1 MAKKK
6 SKEELD
12 LDNLENDVLDEDDE
26 KKGGKFS
33 GILIATLIIAIWM
46 VIFGIL
52 IKSDFGG
59 FGSTV
64 LRPLLKDVPVV
75 NKILP
80 TATDEEVA
88 TETGSQYKTLSQ
100 ALAKI
105 KELEKELDT
114 YQNSSTDSA
123 GKIAEL
129 TAEVSRLKSFEENQA
144 NYEELKKKFD
154 EEVVFN
160 DKAPD
165 ISEYKTWYESIDSA
179 NAATIYQEVLEKINY
194 TQQVKDWAESYSK
207 MEPKNAAAILQEMT
221 GDMNLVS
228 AILVNMKTT
237 QRALILA
244 QMDTVFAAKITKIM
258 HPE

>member
-12 LDNLENDVLDEDDE
+12 LDNLENDVLDEDGE
-26 KKGGKFS
+26 KKGGKIS

-52 IKSDFGG
+52 IKNDFGG

-64 LRPLLKDVPVV
+64 LRPLLKDVPVI

-80 TATDEEVA
+80 AATDEEVA
-88 TETGSQYKTLSQ
+88 TETGSQYKTLSE
-100 ALAKI
+100 AIAKI

-144 NYEELKKKFD
+144 NYDALKKKFD

-179 NAATIYQEVLEKINY
+179 NAATIYQQVLEKINY

-228 AILVNMKTT
+228 AILLNMKTT
-237 QRALILA
+237 QRGLILA

-258 HPE
+258 YPE